1 MDENISTLKGIGLT
15 MYEAQAYVTLTSLIQ
30 ATADEVSKSSG
41 IPRSKIYDV
50 LKKLS
55 EKDFIEIEDGRPLTY
70 VVKSP
75 VEVLSHEKE
84 KIDSQIEDVIVRL
97 TNIYENGMSQV
108 QAPIWRIYG
117 VEKIINQ
124 ELEII
129 QRAKNTI
136 NMRIGF
142 LFEGEGEALIK
153 AFKKRR
159 NLKVNILASP
169 TCYINNE
176 EINIIKMFKDQ
187 NINIQKAIQ
196 FLGVE
201 KAFPKRLTDNLQCF
215 RQVFLRAFF
224 SICVGQKV
232 DIVVMKHFVNH
243 IQTPNVLTER
253 KDGLDVGFCR
263 DVTFPILIPS
273 DTDIRDS
280 GSISD
285 KLFHL
290 REFHLLRTPPCL
302 RRGEKASSCFQ
313 EMMERCRFRRTLCCT
328 EDLYS
333 AQIRLQP
340 GNQEFSLRQ
349 FTPSIRV
356 VILDPKGR
364 ILVLHIDGQRRT
376 VLSARYSQDMPNHTQ
391 FFILSA
397 STFSKTQTSMLLSPE
412 SNSRTFFS
420 TSSAAPF

>member
-15 MYEAQAYVTLTSLIQ
+15 MYEAQAYATLTSLIQ

-187 NINIQKAIQ
+187 NINIQKADIPFVKVLISDSKEMMHTYTKFSQ
-196 FLGVE
+196 D
-201 KAFPKRLTDNLQCF
+201 KREVIPETAIGIWNKYEDVARNYDE
-215 RQVFLRAFF
+215 R
-224 SICVGQKV
+224 
-232 DIVVMKHFVNH
+232 FVNQLEK
-243 IQTPNVLTER
+243 IKKR
-253 KDGLDVGFCR
+253 KN
-263 DVTFPILIPS
+263 
-273 DTDIRDS
+273 
-280 GSISD
+280 
-285 KLFHL
+285 K
-290 REFHLLRTPPCL
+290 
-302 RRGEKASSCFQ
+302 K
-313 EMMERCRFRRTLCCT
+313 
-328 EDLYS
+328 
-333 AQIRLQP
+333 
-340 GNQEFSLRQ
+340 
-349 FTPSIRV
+349 
-356 VILDPKGR
+356 
-364 ILVLHIDGQRRT
+364 
-376 VLSARYSQDMPNHTQ
+376 
-391 FFILSA
+391 
-397 STFSKTQTSMLLSPE
+397 
-412 SNSRTFFS
+412 
-420 TSSAAPF
+420 

>member
-75 VEVLSHEKE
+75 VEVLSREKE

-159 NLKVNILASP
+159 ILKVNILASP

-187 NINIQKAIQ
+187 DINIQKADIPFVKVLISDSKEMMHTYTKFSQ
-196 FLGVE
+196 D
-201 KAFPKRLTDNLQCF
+201 KREVIPETAIGIWNKYEDVARNYDE
-215 RQVFLRAFF
+215 R
-224 SICVGQKV
+224 
-232 DIVVMKHFVNH
+232 FVNQLEK
-243 IQTPNVLTER
+243 IKKR
-253 KDGLDVGFCR
+253 KN
-263 DVTFPILIPS
+263 
-273 DTDIRDS
+273 
-280 GSISD
+280 
-285 KLFHL
+285 K
-290 REFHLLRTPPCL
+290 
-302 RRGEKASSCFQ
+302 K
-313 EMMERCRFRRTLCCT
+313 
-328 EDLYS
+328 
-333 AQIRLQP
+333 
-340 GNQEFSLRQ
+340 
-349 FTPSIRV
+349 
-356 VILDPKGR
+356 
-364 ILVLHIDGQRRT
+364 
-376 VLSARYSQDMPNHTQ
+376 
-391 FFILSA
+391 
-397 STFSKTQTSMLLSPE
+397 
-412 SNSRTFFS
+412 
-420 TSSAAPF
+420 

>member
-187 NINIQKAIQ
+187 NINIQKADIPFVKVLISDSKEMMHTYTKFSQ
-196 FLGVE
+196 D
-201 KAFPKRLTDNLQCF
+201 KREVIPETAIGIWNKYEDVARNYDE
-215 RQVFLRAFF
+215 R
-224 SICVGQKV
+224 
-232 DIVVMKHFVNH
+232 FVNQLEK
-243 IQTPNVLTER
+243 IKKR
-253 KDGLDVGFCR
+253 KN
-263 DVTFPILIPS
+263 
-273 DTDIRDS
+273 
-280 GSISD
+280 
-285 KLFHL
+285 K
-290 REFHLLRTPPCL
+290 
-302 RRGEKASSCFQ
+302 K
-313 EMMERCRFRRTLCCT
+313 
-328 EDLYS
+328 
-333 AQIRLQP
+333 
-340 GNQEFSLRQ
+340 
-349 FTPSIRV
+349 
-356 VILDPKGR
+356 
-364 ILVLHIDGQRRT
+364 
-376 VLSARYSQDMPNHTQ
+376 
-391 FFILSA
+391 
-397 STFSKTQTSMLLSPE
+397 
-412 SNSRTFFS
+412 
-420 TSSAAPF
+420 

>member
-129 QRAKNTI
+129 QRAKNTV

-187 NINIQKAIQ
+187 NINIQKADIPFVKVLISDSKEMMHTYTKFSQ
-196 FLGVE
+196 D
-201 KAFPKRLTDNLQCF
+201 KREVIPETAIGIWNKYEDVARNYDE
-215 RQVFLRAFF
+215 R
-224 SICVGQKV
+224 
-232 DIVVMKHFVNH
+232 FVNQLEK
-243 IQTPNVLTER
+243 IKKR
-253 KDGLDVGFCR
+253 KN
-263 DVTFPILIPS
+263 
-273 DTDIRDS
+273 
-280 GSISD
+280 
-285 KLFHL
+285 K
-290 REFHLLRTPPCL
+290 
-302 RRGEKASSCFQ
+302 K
-313 EMMERCRFRRTLCCT
+313 
-328 EDLYS
+328 
-333 AQIRLQP
+333 
-340 GNQEFSLRQ
+340 
-349 FTPSIRV
+349 
-356 VILDPKGR
+356 
-364 ILVLHIDGQRRT
+364 
-376 VLSARYSQDMPNHTQ
+376 
-391 FFILSA
+391 
-397 STFSKTQTSMLLSPE
+397 
-412 SNSRTFFS
+412 
-420 TSSAAPF
+420 

>member
-30 ATADEVSKSSG
+30 ASADEVSKSSG

-75 VEVLSHEKE
+75 VEVLSREKE
-84 KIDSQIEDVIVRL
+84 KIDSQIEDAIVRL

-159 NLKVNILASP
+159 SLKVNILASP

-187 NINIQKAIQ
+187 NINIQKADIPFVKVLISDSKEMMHTYTKFSQ
-196 FLGVE
+196 D
-201 KAFPKRLTDNLQCF
+201 KREVIPETAIGIWNKYEDVARNYDE
-215 RQVFLRAFF
+215 R
-224 SICVGQKV
+224 
-232 DIVVMKHFVNH
+232 FVNQLEK
-243 IQTPNVLTER
+243 IKKR
-253 KDGLDVGFCR
+253 KN
-263 DVTFPILIPS
+263 
-273 DTDIRDS
+273 
-280 GSISD
+280 
-285 KLFHL
+285 K
-290 REFHLLRTPPCL
+290 
-302 RRGEKASSCFQ
+302 K
-313 EMMERCRFRRTLCCT
+313 
-328 EDLYS
+328 
-333 AQIRLQP
+333 
-340 GNQEFSLRQ
+340 
-349 FTPSIRV
+349 
-356 VILDPKGR
+356 
-364 ILVLHIDGQRRT
+364 
-376 VLSARYSQDMPNHTQ
+376 
-391 FFILSA
+391 
-397 STFSKTQTSMLLSPE
+397 
-412 SNSRTFFS
+412 
-420 TSSAAPF
+420 